1 MKCEEVYLHICDHLD
16 EDIQSE
22 RCRQIK
28 KHLSTC
34 PECSTYLA
42 TLKNTITLYKALPA
56 PRIPAGAHRELF
68 KTINA
73 LTAPETPR
81 ARRKPRK
88 TKRA

>member
-1 MKCEEVYLHICDHLD
+1 MKCEDVYLHICDHLD

-28 KHLSTC
+28 RHLSTC

-42 TLKNTITLYKALPA
+42 TLKRTITLYKALPT

-68 KTINA
+68 KTVSA
-73 LTAPETPR
+73 LTGPKGSRTKR
-81 ARRKPRK
+81 QPRK
-88 TKRA
+88 TKRT